1 LRSING
7 NTVLK
12 PRARVFMMR
21 FVLPGTTPGR
31 RWGTEVEAIAEAR
44 ELVAGSTLCFT
55 GTDSYGFASVPAG
68 AVH

>member
-1 LRSING
+1 
-7 NTVLK
+7 
-12 PRARVFMMR
+12 MMR